1 LRSSWQTNVTDTGA
15 RSAEIRLTSTA
26 FQDGDRIPYVYT
38 SEGDDVSPPLQWT
51 GAPVETRSY
60 ALVCEDPDAPRGTW
74 IHWVLYN
81 ISGDAIELTRA
92 VPTLPEL
99 PSGARHGRNTA
110 GDMAYAGPCPPPGNP
125 HRYFFRLYALDLSL
139 NLPPGATKEELE
151 RAMDQHILAQGTLM
165 GTYQHR
171 P

>member
-1 LRSSWQTNVTDTGA
+1 MTSTESRT
-15 RSAEIRLTSTA
+15 AEITLTSPV
-26 FQDGDRIPYVYT
+26 FEQGGRIPYVYT
-38 SEGDDVSPPLQWT
+38 CEGDDKSPPLQWS
-51 GAPVETRSY
+51 GAPRETRSY
-60 ALVCEDPDAPRGTW
+60 ALICEDPDAPRGTY

-81 ISGDAIELTRA
+81 LPKETVELAPA
-92 VPTLPEL
+92 VATLPEL

-125 HRYFFRLYALDLSL
+125 HRYFFRLYALDTLL
-139 NLPPGATKEELE
+139 NLPPGATRAELE
-151 RAMDQHILAQGTLM
+151 KAMDQHILAQGSIM

>member
-1 LRSSWQTNVTDTGA
+1 MDTDA
-15 RSAEIRLTSTA
+15 RSAEIRLTSPA
-26 FQDGDRIPYVYT
+26 FEHGGRIPYVHT
-38 SEGDDVSPPLQWT
+38 CEGDDVSPPLMWSD
-51 GAPVETRSY
+51 APVETRSY
-60 ALVCEDPDAPRGTW
+60 ALVCEDPDAPRGAW

-81 ISGDAIELTRA
+81 ISGDAVELARA

-125 HRYFFRLYALDLSL
+125 HRYFFRLYALDVSL
-139 NLPPGATKEELE
+139 NLPPGASKAELE
-151 RAMDQHILAQGTLM
+151 HAMDQHILAQGTLM

-171 P
+171 K

>member
-1 LRSSWQTNVTDTGA
+1 MTGTEA
-15 RSAEIRLTSTA
+15 RSAEISLTSMA
-26 FQDGDRIPYVYT
+26 FEDGGSIPYLYT
-38 SEGDDVSPPLQWT
+38 CEGDDISPPLQWS
-51 GAPVETRSY
+51 GAPVTARSY
-60 ALVCEDPDAPRGTW
+60 AMVCEDPDAPRGTW

-81 ISGDAIELTRA
+81 ISGDAVELTKA

-110 GDMAYAGPCPPPGNP
+110 GDMAYAGPCPPPGKP
-125 HRYFFRLYALDLSL
+125 HRYFFRLYALDISL

-151 RAMDQHILAQGTLM
+151 HAMAQHIVAQGTLM

>member
-1 LRSSWQTNVTDTGA
+1 MTGSEA
-15 RSAEIRLTSTA
+15 GSAEITLTSTA
-26 FQDGDRIPYVYT
+26 FEDGGPIPYLYT
-38 SEGDDVSPPLQWT
+38 CEGDDISPPLQWS
-51 GAPVETRSY
+51 GAPVTARSY
-60 ALVCEDPDAPRGTW
+60 AMVCEDPDAPRGTW

-81 ISGDAIELTRA
+81 ISGDAVELTKA

-110 GDMAYAGPCPPPGNP
+110 GDMAYAGPCPPPGKP
-125 HRYFFRLYALDLSL
+125 HRYFFRLFALDILL

-151 RAMDQHILAQGTLM
+151 QAMAQHILAQGTLM
-165 GTYQHR
+165 GKYQHR

>member
-1 LRSSWQTNVTDTGA
+1 MTTESNF
-15 RSAEIRLTSTA
+15 AEITLTSTA
-26 FQDGDRIPYVYT
+26 FEDGGKIPNLYT
-38 SEGDDVSPPLQWT
+38 CEGDDISPPLQWS
-51 GAPVETRSY
+51 GAPVTARSY
-60 ALVCEDPDAPRGTW
+60 AMVCEDPDAPRGTW

-81 ISGDAIELTRA
+81 ISGDAVELTKA

-110 GDMAYAGPCPPPGNP
+110 GDMAYAGPCPPPGGP
-125 HRYFFRLYALDLSL
+125 HRYYFRLYALDITL
-139 NLPPGATKEELE
+139 NLPPGATKAELE
-151 RAMDQHILAQGTLM
+151 QAMNQHILAQGTLM

>member
-1 LRSSWQTNVTDTGA
+1 
-15 RSAEIRLTSTA
+15 
-26 FQDGDRIPYVYT
+26 
-38 SEGDDVSPPLQWT
+38 
-51 GAPVETRSY
+51 
-60 ALVCEDPDAPRGTW
+60 
-74 IHWVLYN
+74 
-81 ISGDAIELTRA
+81 
-92 VPTLPEL
+92 
-99 PSGARHGRNTA
+99 
-110 GDMAYAGPCPPPGNP
+110 MAYAGPCPPPGNP

>member
-1 LRSSWQTNVTDTGA
+1 MTGTDA
-15 RSAEIRLTSTA
+15 KAAEIQLASSA
-26 FQDGDRIPYVYT
+26 FEHGGRIPYLYT
-38 SEGDDVSPPLQWT
+38 CEGDDISPPLQWS
-51 GAPVETRSY
+51 GAQARSY

-81 ISGDAIELTRA
+81 IPGDAVELTRA

-110 GDMAYAGPCPPPGNP
+110 GDKAYAGPCPPPGNP
-125 HRYFFRLYALDLSL
+125 HRYFFRLYALDISL
-139 NLPPGATKEELE
+139 NLPPGATKAELE
-151 RAMDQHILAQGTLM
+151 QAMDQHILGQGTLM